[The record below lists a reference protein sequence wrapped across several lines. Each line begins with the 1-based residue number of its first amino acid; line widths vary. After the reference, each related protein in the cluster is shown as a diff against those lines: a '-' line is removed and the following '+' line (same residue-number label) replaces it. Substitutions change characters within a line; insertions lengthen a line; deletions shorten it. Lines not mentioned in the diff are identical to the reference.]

1 MKPRCRSIQRYL
13 SDYIDRTLSRRQTV
27 AVAQHLRF
35 CHGCRDEVKS
45 LRNTKAL
52 LHYYVAPTS
61 PDGYDSLF
69 WQQLQQVIEENA
81 RPTWWRMIVR
91 SLSFV
96 WGSPQ
101 VFDRCCYFLNSLIG
115 HPIQW
120 GWRLVRLSPAYA
132 YIILVTLATLL
143 AYQGLQTDRH
153 DSLNPTSLPQ
163 FLNASPSYLTH
174 VEGNRKLV
182 RGNLEKISRIPSS
195 SPVQFEH
202 KTLRQS
208 NLTDLTTKNLD
219 WKGNPSSS
227 GNDSEELKEIIAHD
241 TYPDSLAFAQL
252 LTPES
257 ILAREDFALPLRV
270 VITPPIKFEREPDQ
284 SNSFVIKML
293 ADVPLPGLSLAKVYD
308 SVKL

>member
-13 SDYIDRTLSRRQTV
+13 SDYIDCTLSRRQTV
-27 AVAQHLRF
+27 TVAQHLRF

-52 LHYYVAPTS
+52 LHYYVSPT
-61 PDGYDSLF
+61 PPNGYDGLF
-69 WQQLQQVIEENA
+69 WQQLQQVIEENP
-81 RPTWWRMIVR
+81 RSTWWRVIVR

-96 WGSPQ
+96 WGNPQ
-101 VFDRCCYFLNSLIG
+101 VFDRCCYFLNSLIR

-120 GWRLVRLSPAYA
+120 GWRWTRLSPAYA
-132 YIILVTLATLL
+132 VIFLVTLATLL
-143 AYQGLQTDRH
+143 VYQGFQTDQN
-153 DSLNPTSLPQ
+153 DSLNPTSLSQ
-163 FLNASPSYLTH
+163 FLNASPSYLTY

-182 RGNLEKISRIPSS
+182 RGNRKKIARIPPS
-195 SPVQFEH
+195 SPEQFEH

-227 GNDSEELKEIIAHD
+227 GDDSEGLKELIAHD
-241 TYPDSLAFAQL
+241 TSSDSLAFAQL
-252 LTPES
+252 STPDS
-257 ILAREDFALPLRV
+257 ILAREDFALPLGV
-270 VITPPIKFEREPDQ
+270 VITPPVKFEREPNR

-293 ADVPLPGLSLAKVYD
+293 ADVPLPDLSLAKVYD